1 MNSKNKERVIFYL
14 SAEDKEFLNDQCE
27 LLQIKT
33 SFFVRN
39 CVLEKLGK
47 PVFEVSKKDLDVKKY
62 TSLLTKIGVNLNQIS
77 KKLNSGAKFI
87 IADQKT
93 VLDEIDALNNHIIN
107 IKSQL

>member
-1 MNSKNKERVIFYL
+1 MNSKNKHRVIFYL
-14 SAEDKEFLNDQCE
+14 SPEDKEHLNNQCE

-39 CVLEKLGK
+39 CVLAKLEK
-47 PVFEVSKKDLDVKKY
+47 PVFEVKRKDLDVKKY
-62 TSLLTKIGVNLNQIS
+62 SSQLIKIGVNLNQIS

-87 IADQKT
+87 IADQKA
-93 VLDEIDALNNHIIN
+93 VLDEIDALKNHIIH

>member
-1 MNSKNKERVIFYL
+1 MNEKNKERVVFYL
-14 SAEDKEFLNDQCE
+14 SPEDKEFLNNQCE

-47 PVFEVSKKDLDVKKY
+47 PVFDVSKKDLNVKKY
-62 TSLLTKIGVNLNQIS
+62 SAQLIKIGVNLNQIS

-93 VLDEIDALNNHIIN
+93 ILDEIDALNNHIIN